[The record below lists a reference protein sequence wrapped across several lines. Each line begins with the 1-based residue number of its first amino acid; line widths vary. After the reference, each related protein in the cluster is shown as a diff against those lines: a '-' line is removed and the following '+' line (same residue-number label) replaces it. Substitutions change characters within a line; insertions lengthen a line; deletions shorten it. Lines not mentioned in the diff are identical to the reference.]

1 MSAGIW
7 NILADQG
14 ATFSRIVTW
23 KTSAGVLVN
32 LTGYTAEMQ
41 IRESY
46 DSVSPVLTLS
56 TSNGRISLGGA
67 AGTITLTIQAAN
79 MDMDAGR
86 YVHDLELTS
95 AGGAVTRLTM
105 GTFLVRPEVTR

>member
-1 MSAGIW
+1 MSAATW

-23 KTSAGVLVN
+23 KNSAGVLVN

-41 IRESY
+41 IRENY
-46 DSVSPVLTLS
+46 DSTSPALTLS

-67 AGTITLTIQAAN
+67 AGTITLTVQASAMN
-79 MDMDAGR
+79 FDAGR

-95 AGGAVTRLTM
+95 GSGAVTRLTM
-105 GTFLVRPEVTR
+105 GSFVLRPEVTR